1 MTTAPVWRRL
11 ALGLLPLC
19 VLSDLDGRTSAVV
32 VRQDHHFQ
40 KNSPP
45 LGPWAQWWAFSA
57 PWDPRSTASIKAHG
71 QELGAVVTGWVA
83 LDTIS
88 LQPTPLYRDST
99 PSSIQRFTLLTNY
112 FRDRFRP
119 ETVRRLAA
127 NATALSHATDS
138 LTSIVTAAGYKGVVI
153 DFEGMLPADTTALT
167 IVIHALATALHARGI
182 SPVAMTVVAADSVA
196 YPARRLI
203 AAGADRL
210 ILMVYDEHWSTSPP
224 GPIVSPAWADTLIG
238 SRVAEARG
246 AAHLVVAVPVYGYQW
261 RRKAST
267 VVVGADDA
275 RRLAAS
281 WHTTL
286 TRDPVSL
293 NLTARGPDSSVLWVA
308 DGTTADTVTAI
319 ARRLGINTF
328 ALWRLGLTD
337 STFWLKR

>member
-1 MTTAPVWRRL
+1 M
-11 ALGLLPLC
+11 LGP
-19 VLSDLDGRTSAVV
+19 AVV
-32 VRQDHHFQ
+32 VRQDHHIQ

-57 PWDPRSTASIKAHG
+57 PWDPRSAASIRAHG
-71 QELGAVVTGWVA
+71 PELGAVVTGWVA

-88 LQPTPLYRDST
+88 LQPTPLYHDST
-99 PSSIQRFTLLTNY
+99 PPTIQRFTLLTNY

-127 NATALSHATDS
+127 NTAALTRATDS

-153 DFEGMLPADTTALT
+153 DFEGMQPIDTTALT
-167 IVIHALATALHARGI
+167 TVIHALATKLHAHGI
-182 SPVAMTVVAADSVA
+182 APVAMTVVAADSVA

-224 GPIVSPAWADTLIG
+224 GPIVSPAWADTLVG
-238 SRVAEARG
+238 SRVAEAGG
-246 AAHLVVAVPVYGYQW
+246 AAHLVVAVPVYGYEW
-261 RRKAST
+261 RHNASA

-275 RRLAAS
+275 RRLASS

-286 TRDPVSL
+286 TRDPASR

-308 DGTTADTVTAI
+308 DGATADAVTAI
-319 ARRLGINTF
+319 ARHLGINTF

-337 STFWLKR
+337 STFWIKR